1 MHRLFFVLI
10 LLVSSNVSATD
21 IANLYQSS
29 VPVATQG
36 EEERLKVA
44 PIALQQVLLKIVGDR
59 AALNKVDVASLLLRA
74 DSLIQQ
80 YQYRQVNKISDD
92 ITAPEQLEVVL
103 SFNESALNNAM
114 RDLSL
119 PLWSKSRPEVLVW
132 LSVDN
137 GGKRT
142 ILSADDVNKTSVKA
156 LKHAAD
162 LRGLPVLM
170 PVMDLQ
176 DQSQV
181 KVANLWAGVYE
192 SVESASQRYGS
203 PVILM
208 AKATIKANG
217 TSLIRWHSLINGESK
232 KWQSRG
238 NINNAM
244 RLGLDKLTNHLAR
257 RFSQVVSNNQYASR
271 LSLQI
276 SNVKNYDDYS
286 RTMAYLKSLQYVS
299 DLTLIS
305 LSKREL
311 SVSLNLKGNL
321 SIFKQTLT
329 IDRMLVSES
338 NSTEDALNYRLN

>member
-1 MHRLFFVLI
+1 M
-10 LLVSSNVSATD
+10 
-21 IANLYQSS
+21 
-29 VPVATQG
+29 ATQ
-36 EEERLKVA
+36 EEKERLKVA
-44 PIALQQVLLKIVGDR
+44 SIALRQVLLKVAGDR
-59 AALNKVDVASLLLRA
+59 AALDTVDLAPLLSQSA
-74 DSLIQQ
+74 GLIQQ

-103 SFNESALNNAM
+103 SFNEISLNNAI
-114 RDLSL
+114 RDLGL

-137 GGKRT
+137 DGKRT
-142 ILSADDVNKTSVKA
+142 ILSADDVNKTSVKS

-162 LRGLPVLM
+162 LRGLPILM

-181 KVANLWAGVYE
+181 KVADLWAGFSE

-208 AKATIKANG
+208 ANATIEANG
-217 TSLIRWHSLINGESK
+217 ASHIRWHSLINGESE

-238 NINNAM
+238 NITNAM
-244 RLGLDKLTNHLAR
+244 RSGVDELTDRLAR

-276 SNVKNYDDYS
+276 SNVKNYADYS

-299 DLTLIS
+299 ELTLIS
-305 LSKREL
+305 LSKEDIT
-311 SVSLNLKGNL
+311 VSLALKGDLN
-321 SIFKQTLT
+321 IFKQTLT
-329 IDRMLVSES
+329 IDRTLVSEPY
-338 NSTEDALNYRLN
+338 STEDSLNYRLN